1 MENWR
6 SYYKNLYR
14 KAEEKEIMEN
24 DCDEI
29 EDELKTSKEMQEDT
43 IDKDITFKELVEAVY
58 ALKTNTAAGSDSIL
72 SNDIVELLR
81 ISNENESWKTV
92 EVLEFIHKI
101 IQHMWKAEKVPEKLK
116 EIVIKPFLK
125 KPDKD
130 PTKPGN
136 YRPVALLNVLMKLY
150 EHIIKERLTS
160 YLDKTNY
167 LSNTQAAYRKRR
179 STVDNILILQE
190 VFYYFRYK
198 TGARRLN
205 KNMVPLY
212 LAFMDLSKAFDRV
225 PRDKLFKKLW
235 KAGVRGKIEK

>member
-43 IDKDITFKELVEAVY
+43 IDKDITFEELVEAVY

-92 EVLEFIHKI
+92 EVL
-101 IQHMWKAEKVPEKLK
+101 
-116 EIVIKPFLK
+116 
-125 KPDKD
+125 
-130 PTKPGN
+130 
-136 YRPVALLNVLMKLY
+136 
-150 EHIIKERLTS
+150 
-160 YLDKTNY
+160 
-167 LSNTQAAYRKRR
+167 
-179 STVDNILILQE
+179 
-190 VFYYFRYK
+190 
-198 TGARRLN
+198 
-205 KNMVPLY
+205 
-212 LAFMDLSKAFDRV
+212 
-225 PRDKLFKKLW
+225 
-235 KAGVRGKIEK
+235 

>member
-92 EVLEFIHKI
+92 EVLEFIHKM

-116 EIVIKPFLK
+116 EIVIRPFLK
-125 KPDKD
+125 NEEKD
-130 PTKPGN
+130 QPN
-136 YRPVALLNVLMKLY
+136 PVTIDQW
-150 EHIIKERLTS
+150 HC
-160 YLDKTNY
+160 
-167 LSNTQAAYRKRR
+167 
-179 STVDNILILQE
+179 
-190 VFYYFRYK
+190 
-198 TGARRLN
+198 
-205 KNMVPLY
+205 
-212 LAFMDLSKAFDRV
+212 
-225 PRDKLFKKLW
+225 
-235 KAGVRGKIEK
+235 